1 MKLTKAKE
9 IANATEWSGDIRVNF
24 LTVHKAA
31 KRLEQEVKRLENII
45 EDGIIKESDNYQA
58 FKRFRNGS

>member
-1 MKLTKAKE
+1 MHIDKAKQ

-31 KRLEQEVKRLENII
+31 NCLAKEVERLELALDKERDALSRLERQS
-45 EDGIIKESDNYQA
+45 GVSA
-58 FKRFRNGS
+58 VRW